1 MVYVDDMYRYPL
13 GQFHR
18 MKMSHMIAD
27 TPEELHLMADKIGLS
42 RRWFQKD
49 HYDVCLSMRAKA
61 VSFGAS
67 EIDIRELALKCRHVP
82 LGMLHSGATKTTGIS
97 KPAFPITRFGRS

>member
-1 MVYVDDMYRYPL
+1 MTVYVDDMNKYAFGKFR
-13 GQFHR
+13 R

-27 TPEELHLMADKIGLS
+27 TPEELHGMADKIGLS

-61 VSFGAS
+61 VSFGAK
-67 EIDIRELALKCRHVP
+67 EITLKELVLKVRRVP
-82 LGMLHSGATKTTGIS
+82 LGIITKS
-97 KPAFPITRFGRS
+97 M